1 MLCLRH
7 FRRTSQPQSDIMT
20 QPHFTKVQRAIQL
33 FLCAII
39 WSSSS
44 YLLAQNGVL
53 NLNALENY
61 ANQPVPGYITK
72 DNTPADNAI
81 TDEGA
86 TLGRVLFYDKR
97 LSRTDTI
104 SCSSCHQQAH
114 GFSDLPIAS
123 TGVNGTTGRHSMRL
137 INSRFAEESRFFW
150 DERAATLEDQ
160 STEPI
165 QDHIEMGFSGTN
177 GDPSFAVLLAKVSA
191 IPEYQTLFTLAFG
204 DASVTEN
211 RLQRA
216 LAQFVRSIQSFD
228 SKYDTGRLAAGQNN
242 GNFTNFTAAE
252 NRGKNLFE
260 TPPGRGGAGCVACHQ
275 SPEFDI
281 DNNSRNNG
289 VVAGLD
295 GIDDFTNTRSP
306 TLRDL
311 LNPSGQIN
319 GPFMHN
325 GAFSTL
331 TQVVQHYN
339 AIPAVVPNLDR
350 RLQNRGTPQNLG
362 LNATE
367 VADIVAF
374 LGTLS
379 GNDVYTNE
387 KWSDPFDATGKLQLI
402 TEQNQ
407 APVLQPVANQMVV
420 AGSSLVVQLAA
431 SDPDLPAQTL
441 TYSLAAGAPSGMNV
455 APLSGLLSYTPDANS
470 TGSVQVTVNVEDDG
484 TPPLS
489 ASQPVSITVA
499 TMPVLTGIQFD
510 PATGMLMLDW
520 QTTPTVAYRLDW
532 CDSLTTPNWQP
543 VGTLQ
548 AGATSLSLGH
558 QPGLNVTCG
567 FYRAVLMP

>member
-1 MLCLRH
+1 MRQIAALVFLFGLVPGSLC
-7 FRRTSQPQSDIMT
+7 
-20 QPHFTKVQRAIQL
+20 V
-33 FLCAII
+33 
-39 WSSSS
+39 
-44 YLLAQNGVL
+44 AQNGIL
-53 NLNALENY
+53 DLTALENY
-61 ANQPVPGYITK
+61 ANQVVPAYITK
-72 DNTPADNAI
+72 DNTPANNSI

-97 LSRTDTI
+97 LSRNDTI
-104 SCSSCHQQAH
+104 SCASCHQQAH
-114 GFSDLPIAS
+114 GFSDLPITS

-150 DERAATLEDQ
+150 DERVATLEDQ
-160 STEPI
+160 STRPI
-165 QDHIEMGFSGTN
+165 QDHIEMGFSGIN

-191 IPEYQTLFTLAFG
+191 LPEYQTLFTLAFG

-211 RLQRA
+211 RVQRA

-228 SKYDTGRLAAGQNN
+228 SKYDTGRVAAGQNN

-260 TPPGRGGAGCVACHQ
+260 TPPGRGGGAGCMACHQ

-289 VVAGLD
+289 VVDGID

-311 LNPSGQIN
+311 LNPSGQSN

-339 AIPAVVPNLDR
+339 NIPAVVPNLDN
-350 RLQNRGTPQNLG
+350 RLQNRGNPQNLG
-362 LNATE
+362 LNPTE

-379 GNDVYTNE
+379 GNDVYTNQ

-402 TEQNQ
+402 SEQNQ
-407 APVLQPVANQMVV
+407 APLLQPVANQLVV
-420 AGSSLVVQLAA
+420 AGSSLMVQLAA

-441 TYSLAAGAPSGMNV
+441 TYSLAAGAPTDMIV
-455 APLSGLLSYTPDANS
+455 APLSGLLTYTPTASS
-470 TGSVQVTVNVEDDG
+470 TGLVQVTVNVEDDG
-484 TPPLS
+484 MPPLS

-499 TMPVLTGIQFD
+499 AMPMLTGIQFD
-510 PATGMLMLDW
+510 PATGMLMLEW

-532 CDSLTTPNWQP
+532 CDSLITPNWQP

-558 QPGLNVTCG
+558 QPGINATRG